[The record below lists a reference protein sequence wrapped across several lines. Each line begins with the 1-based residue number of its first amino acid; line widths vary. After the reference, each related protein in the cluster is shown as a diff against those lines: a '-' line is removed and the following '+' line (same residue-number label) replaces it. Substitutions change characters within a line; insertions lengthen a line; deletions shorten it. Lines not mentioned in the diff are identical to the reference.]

1 MGTYKVLSFIQ
12 SLIILF
18 LGTSVLD
25 FGLDALGTGSGI
37 GLNDLIDDN
46 IGLFEIW
53 GYLIIAVGI
62 FQILKTLT
70 IGQEISNN

>member
-1 MGTYKVLSFIQ
+1 MGIYKILSFIQ
-12 SLIILF
+12 SLIILV

-37 GLNDLIDDN
+37 GLNSLFEDR
-46 IGLFEIW
+46 IGLFEVW